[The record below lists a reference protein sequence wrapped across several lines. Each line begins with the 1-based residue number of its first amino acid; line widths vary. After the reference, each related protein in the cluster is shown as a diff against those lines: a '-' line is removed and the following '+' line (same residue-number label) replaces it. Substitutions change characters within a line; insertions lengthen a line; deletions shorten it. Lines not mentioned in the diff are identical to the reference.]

1 MKGGRV
7 GRRSSFGAHLVPA
20 VDTSRDRSER
30 HEPDEMPAL
39 GLVKVRNGRV
49 GGGPLRGKRGR
60 VRSGSVHAGRL
71 PAEEK
76 RRT

>member
-1 MKGGRV
+1 M
-7 GRRSSFGAHLVPA
+7 SLWAHLLPA

-30 HEPDEMPAL
+30 YEPDEMPAL
-39 GLVKVRNGRV
+39 GLVKVRNRRV
-49 GGGPLRGKRGR
+49 GGCPLRGKRGR
-60 VRSGSVHAGRL
+60 VRNGSVHAGRL